1 MKKYL
6 ALTLLAM
13 SALIVASCGNPGG
26 APGDQPNL
34 PSQQEQGKSGQETSA
49 PGGTPGEVP
58 GEEADLL
65 DGDSDAA
72 DSDTAEEEE
81 VGVYPGMKA
90 PELVLMDQDDNEIKL
105 SDYKGKI
112 VFLNFW
118 ATTCPYCVAEMPD
131 LEKFQQ
137 THKDDPDFALIG
149 VNMTKT
155 WEKKPKDKI
164 NEWVQEQGITFP
176 NIYDVDGVEA
186 ERWMAHSLPVTY
198 VIDPDGNSL
207 GALMGKTPLDTFEA
221 VLKEVRKNQ

>member
-6 ALTLLAM
+6 GLTLLLM
-13 SALIVASCGNPGG
+13 STLIVASCGNSGDG
-26 APGDQPNL
+26 PGDQPNP
-34 PSQQEQGKSGQETSA
+34 PSQQEQGEPGQET
-49 PGGTPGEVP
+49 PVPGEVP
-58 GEEADLL
+58 EEDAGAPE
-65 DGDSDAA
+65 GDSDP
-72 DSDTAEEEE
+72 AEEKE

-118 ATTCPYCVAEMPD
+118 ATTCPYCVTEMPD
-131 LEKFQQ
+131 LEAFHQN
-137 THKDDPDFALIG
+137 HKDDPDFALIG

-155 WEKKPKDKI
+155 WEKKSKDKI
-164 NEWVQEQGITFP
+164 NEWVQEHDITFP

-221 VLKEVRKNQ
+221 VLEEVREKQ